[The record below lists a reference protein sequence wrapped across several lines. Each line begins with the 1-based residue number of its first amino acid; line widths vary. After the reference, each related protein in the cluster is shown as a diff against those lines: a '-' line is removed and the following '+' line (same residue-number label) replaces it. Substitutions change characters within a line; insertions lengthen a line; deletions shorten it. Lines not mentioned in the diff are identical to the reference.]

1 MLYSYIV
8 YVVQVSWVE
17 CRDNY
22 FNCCL
27 CPSSVTRLRN
37 YKYNPTVER
46 YNLTNI
52 ESRAADKVAG
62 GVLDLN
68 LALVLAIS

>member
-1 MLYSYIV
+1 M
-8 YVVQVSWVE
+8 
-17 CRDNY
+17 
-22 FNCCL
+22 
-27 CPSSVTRLRN
+27 TRLRN

-52 ESRAADKVAG
+52 ESRTADKVAG